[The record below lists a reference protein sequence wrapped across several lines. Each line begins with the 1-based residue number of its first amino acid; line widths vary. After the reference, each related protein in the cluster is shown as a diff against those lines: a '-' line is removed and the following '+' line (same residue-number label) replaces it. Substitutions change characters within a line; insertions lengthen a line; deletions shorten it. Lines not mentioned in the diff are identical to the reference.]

1 MEKTNRPQNFMDR
14 HDNDDELFL
23 EELGRLWRSQPVP
36 PIPDP
41 RRARVTPLRLVAS
54 ITALLLLGAVSYSV
68 APAADIAAI
77 NTGSLFHSA
86 EVNAT
91 LTQTL
96 LLR

>member
-14 HDNDDELFL
+14 HDNDDELFW

-41 RRARVTPLRLVAS
+41 PRARVSPLRYAAGIAV
-54 ITALLLLGAVSYSV
+54 LLLLGAVSYSM

-77 NTGSLFHSA
+77 NTGSLFHYA

-96 LLR
+96 LQR

>member
-1 MEKTNRPQNFMDR
+1 MEKTDPDQKFLA
-14 HDNDDELFL
+14 EL
-23 EELGRLWRSQPVP
+23 EALWLSQPVP

-41 RRARVTPLRLVAS
+41 PRERMIPLRLVAG
-54 ITALLLLGAVSYSV
+54 IAALLLLGAVSYSV
-68 APAADIAAI
+68 APAANIAAI
-77 NTGSLFHSA
+77 NTGSLFHYA